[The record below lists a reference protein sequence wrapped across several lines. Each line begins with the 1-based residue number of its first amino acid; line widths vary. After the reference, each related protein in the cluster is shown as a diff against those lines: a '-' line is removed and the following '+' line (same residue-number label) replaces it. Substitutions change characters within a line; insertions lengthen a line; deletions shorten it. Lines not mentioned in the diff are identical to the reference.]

1 MIMNEKQLRSL
12 LKKTQKKS
20 EENLAK
26 KQALA
31 NKLKNTN
38 EVVEENTEATDMFRE
53 MKKLPFSE

>member
-1 MIMNEKQLRSL
+1 MIMNEKQLQSL

-26 KQALA
+26 KQQLA
-31 NKLKNTN
+31 NKVNKK
-38 EVVEENTEATDMFRE
+38 EEIEENTEATDMFRE

>member
-1 MIMNEKQLRSL
+1 MNEKQLQSL

-26 KQALA
+26 KQQLA
-31 NKLKNTN
+31 NKVNKK
-38 EVVEENTEATDMFRE
+38 EEIEENTEATDMFRE

>member
-1 MIMNEKQLRSL
+1 MIMNEKQLQSL

-26 KQALA
+26 KQRLA
-31 NKLKNTN
+31 NKLAPK
-38 EVVEENTEATDMFRE
+38 EPVVEENTEATDIFRE